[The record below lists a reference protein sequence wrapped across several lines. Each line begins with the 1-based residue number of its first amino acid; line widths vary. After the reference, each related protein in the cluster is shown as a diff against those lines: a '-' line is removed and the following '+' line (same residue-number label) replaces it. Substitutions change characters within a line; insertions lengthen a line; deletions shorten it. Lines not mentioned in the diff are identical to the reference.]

1 MIEIQE
7 QIIIGLGNFFAIATL
22 LMPLMGL
29 MWSLL
34 KVFTNGK

>member
-1 MIEIQE
+1 MIEIQQE
-7 QIIIGLGNFFAIATL
+7 IIKGVGNFFAIATL
-22 LMPLMGL
+22 LMPLMSL